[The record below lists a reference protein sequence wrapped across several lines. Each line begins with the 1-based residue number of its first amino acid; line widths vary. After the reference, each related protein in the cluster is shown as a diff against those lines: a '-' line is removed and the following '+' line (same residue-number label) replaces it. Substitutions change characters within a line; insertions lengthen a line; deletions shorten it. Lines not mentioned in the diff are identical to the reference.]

1 MALVK
6 KFLSEWKILST
17 HVHRSKIQFCK
28 WHFDLSWKY
37 VLEHWNKD
45 KKIHNFLNTNFFL
58 TMKTQIPEFESFK
71 YLFWNLTY
79 MKRYNSI
86 KLVLTLYN
94 IDPFTQ
100 WTLSWGLVVK
110 AKAVGCVAQ
119 GSCLHD
125 TTWTI
130 PLLIRIWISTP

>member
-1 MALVK
+1 MNE
-6 KFLSEWKILST
+6 KFICTFVIGT
-17 HVHRSKIQFCK
+17 HV
-28 WHFDLSWKY
+28 DLKSNSVNGILIY
-37 VLEHWNKD
+37 HGNTYWNIGTR
-45 KKIHNFLNTNFFL
+45 KKNHNFLDTNFFL

-79 MKRYNSI
+79 MKRYTSI

-125 TTWTI
+125 TTWTRS
-130 PLLIRIWISTP
+130 LLIRIWISKP